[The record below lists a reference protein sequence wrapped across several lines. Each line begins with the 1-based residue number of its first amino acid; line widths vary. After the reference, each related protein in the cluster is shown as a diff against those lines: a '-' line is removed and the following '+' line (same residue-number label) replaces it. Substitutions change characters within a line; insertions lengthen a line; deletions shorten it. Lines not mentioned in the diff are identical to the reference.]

1 MEVRIEPLDT
11 LFFRDG
17 KPFSMGEETWAD
29 GYLLPPPSVIYGA
42 LRTAIATQNG
52 IALEEINSR
61 LNEENLHIRSIYLR
75 MGEQIVLPL
84 PLDLVESK
92 EKSSNIK
99 KADKEAK
106 KYEVNRL
113 ALRPA
118 SGLVFPTSKNKIK
131 YLFESR
137 QYAQVDSVEHGA
149 ILTTELEKYL
159 AGNFEQTEALKL
171 TDFIREE
178 PKVGIGRDDFTR
190 FAEEGNLYRVD
201 MKRFE
206 DLQIGVSYECEE
218 YENIN
223 SMTLLGG
230 ERKLAAIVVNRRPF
244 RFPQTTIDFSSG
256 RFFIYFSTPA
266 IFINGEPNLSELGI
280 SATLV
285 AVCVG
290 KPIHIGGFDIQQ
302 QRAKPMYQ
310 AVPAGSVFYYE
321 AQGDISSLND
331 KQGIQLSDKQNNQGF
346 GIAYFGTWN
355 DQ

>member
-75 MGEQIVLPL
+75 MGGQIALPL
-84 PLDLVESK
+84 PMDLVESK
-92 EKSSNIK
+92 EKASNIK
-99 KADKEAK
+99 KAEKEAK
-106 KYEVNRL
+106 KYAVTRL
-113 ALRPA
+113 SLIPA
-118 SGLVFPTSKNKIK
+118 SGLVFPASKSKVK
-131 YLFESR
+131 YLVESR
-137 QYAQVDSVEHGA
+137 QYAQVDSIEHGA

-171 TDFIREE
+171 TDYIREE
-178 PKVGIGRDDFTR
+178 PKVGIGRDDLTR

-206 DLQIGVSYECEE
+206 DLQIGVSYECEK
-218 YENIN
+218 YENI
-223 SMTLLGG
+223 SSLVLLGG
-230 ERKLAAIVVNRRPF
+230 ERKLAAIALNRKPF
-244 RFPQTTIDFSSG
+244 HFPQTTIDFSSG
-256 RFFIYFSTPA
+256 RFLIYFATLA
-266 IFINGEPNLSELGI
+266 IFSNGEPTLSELGV

-285 AVCVG
+285 AAYVG
-290 KPIHIGGFDIQQ
+290 KPAHVGGYDIQKKE
-302 QRAKPMYQ
+302 AKPMYR

-355 DQ
+355 EQ